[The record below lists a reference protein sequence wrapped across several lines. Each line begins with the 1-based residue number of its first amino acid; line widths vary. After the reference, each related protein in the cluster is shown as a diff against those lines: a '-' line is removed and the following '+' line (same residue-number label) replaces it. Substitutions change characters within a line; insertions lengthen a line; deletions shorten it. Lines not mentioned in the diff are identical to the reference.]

1 MRVEK
6 LWKNEQTLQSLCS
19 VQLLFVFQW
28 WTCYY
33 SLLWIATPTA
43 VSWVHLKH
51 KHRWLR
57 DCVDI
62 TVHSSSDSS
71 VISNGG
77 IKWKVSTYRSRW
89 RSLWPCWAFPP
100 GIQIHWVFSYQ
111 ISRLLPVPEC
121 GSASDLFLPSI
132 TKCLHTWEC
141 LQYYILP
148 YNITCPDTTTCR
160 Q

>member
-1 MRVEK
+1 MKK
-6 LWKNEQTLQSLCS
+6 LWKNERTLLSLCS
-19 VQLLFVFQW
+19 VQLLFVN
-28 WTCYY
+28 
-33 SLLWIATPTA
+33 LLLFSFMNCNTY
-43 VSWVHLKH
+43 WVHLKH

-132 TKCLHTWEC
+132 TKCLHTWDC

-148 YNITCPDTTTCR
+148 YNITCPDTTTCK